1 MALQNRVL
9 LGFTILSLTLVSW
22 GNSWAS
28 EKNSMEK
35 KDKKEYVKPTN
46 TKKDTLQ
53 TKKLPSSTDFTIKE
67 IATPHKKGGKQEPTN
82 KSNVVIE
89 NSESLTEWKIMFVY
103 DDGLCNEKSTMNQ
116 VRCKGKKGGI
126 RRVIARIF

>member
-28 EKNSMEK
+28 AKNSMEK
-35 KDKKEYVKPTN
+35 KDKKENVKPTN

-53 TKKLPSSTDFTIKE
+53 TDKLPSSTDFAIKK
-67 IATPHKKGGKQEPTN
+67 IATPHNKRGKQESTN
-82 KSNVVIE
+82 KSSVVIE
-89 NSESLTEWKIMFVY
+89 NSESLTEWEIMFVY
-103 DDGLCNEKSTMNQ
+103 DDGLCKEKSTMNQ
-116 VRCKGKKGGI
+116 VRCKGKKRGI
-126 RRVIARIF
+126 REVIARIF